1 MDNILFQ
8 YAIDSY
14 GEDVAYLMENAF
26 NQFDEYGLIDYENSF
41 FNILMNNSYK
51 DPSSTHD
58 EFYAT
63 ILSFQDEIFL
73 EHGIVI
79 REGTRLRDRVE
90 LLDSIKILQSLI
102 DYTEAMD
109 ILESDEEELEKF
121 ALLVE
126 MTSILK
132 TVDVYDAIEEF
143 NPELIYTLRTL
154 ILKQM
159 ELTDDDYGDDVLKRK
174 IVENA
179 KKFNKF
185 MKGKVTCGVG
195 MMEQGLLLGEEYI
208 KYIPYI
214 EPFLKSENIDSLTET
229 LYSTIILSSDGFL
242 NPILTFKKIVPDLP
256 IDQTILNKVESSFN
270 RFASEYETY
279 KTGTTAFQ

>member
-26 NQFDEYGLIDYENSF
+26 NQFDEYGLVDYDNSF

-79 REGTRLRDRVE
+79 RDGTRLRDRVE

-102 DYTEAMD
+102 
-109 ILESDEEELEKF
+109 
-121 ALLVE
+121 
-126 MTSILK
+126 
-132 TVDVYDAIEEF
+132 
-143 NPELIYTLRTL
+143 LR
-154 ILKQM
+154 K
-159 ELTDDDYGDDVLKRK
+159 
-174 IVENA
+174 
-179 KKFNKF
+179 
-185 MKGKVTCGVG
+185 
-195 MMEQGLLLGEEYI
+195 
-208 KYIPYI
+208 
-214 EPFLKSENIDSLTET
+214 
-229 LYSTIILSSDGFL
+229 
-242 NPILTFKKIVPDLP
+242 
-256 IDQTILNKVESSFN
+256 
-270 RFASEYETY
+270 
-279 KTGTTAFQ
+279 